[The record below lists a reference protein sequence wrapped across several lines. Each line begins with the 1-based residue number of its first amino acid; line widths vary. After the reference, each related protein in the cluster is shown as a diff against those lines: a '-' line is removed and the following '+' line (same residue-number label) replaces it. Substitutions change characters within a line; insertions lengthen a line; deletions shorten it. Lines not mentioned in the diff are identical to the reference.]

1 MFGEVDA
8 WNELITLRVT
18 TWYIHHVNYVTWR
31 QPRVV
36 TLTSEVIT
44 WIDDLRTVWA
54 AELDLTVP
62 FSIKIVTP
70 RPPGLRRNGHSL
82 HLIIEQ
88 QLPEFRA
95 AIVATALLEGFG
107 EEGFVQGAFSTPS
120 TLDLHTLIDI
130 LEVGPFCAD

>member
-1 MFGEVDA
+1 M
-8 WNELITLRVT
+8 T
-18 TWYIHHVNYVTWR
+18 TWYIHHVDYVTCR
-31 QPRVV
+31 RPRVV

-44 WIDDLRTVWA
+44 WIDDLRTAWA

-95 AIVATALLEGFG
+95 AIVATALLEEFG